1 MRRRRRMTRKKSRRL
16 FSKTGRRVHKK
27 NLSYQANPMRG
38 GYRL

>member
-1 MRRRRRMTRKKSRRL
+1 MSRGKSGKL
-16 FSKTGRRVHKK
+16 FSKTARKVHKK

>member
-1 MRRRRRMTRKKSRRL
+1 MKSRRRMARGKSKRL
-16 FSKTGRRVHKK
+16 FSRTAKSIHRK